1 MMGRFVTLST
11 SLKSRIFAEFILII
25 ASQAIM
31 PFIALYLTSN
41 VNAVFAG
48 TFLII
53 NIIVSFIITFIGG
66 YLGDNLA
73 RKKVLNWAHILYA
86 VSLIILSITVTM
98 NGLGFVIFCIVIFLF
113 ELLFAASEP
122 VFEAAIMDAI
132 YEEVREYVYQLMYWM
147 FNIGTAIG
155 MLLGALLYLSHKRLL
170 FMLFLVAMLISWF
183 LFVKFYKVEQVFKK
197 KDDLTSKFK
206 HFIQSYHVVIKDKY
220 FMMLTL
226 GYLMVMMAELS
237 LNSYVVVRLKKQF
250 EPFHLFGLTIDG
262 VRMFTLI
269 MIINTVIVVT
279 LTFTVNRM
287 IEGTSKKNA
296 FKIGI
301 ILYTLGYAILTYSD
315 SIWVLCV
322 FAVIATLGELI
333 YSPIQNARRF
343 LMIPNDQRS
352 TYATF
357 NMVSNNGA
365 QILARF
371 GLILGAFL
379 APWMMSIYVAVVVL
393 IGFVLL
399 YYALFMNPKITDVK

>member
-31 PFIALYLTSN
+31 PFIALYLTSK

>member
-1 MMGRFVTLST
+1 MGRFFTLT
-11 SLKSRIFAEFILII
+11 TTLKTRLLADFVLII

-31 PFIALYLTSN
+31 PFIALYLTSK

-53 NIIVSFIITFIGG
+53 NIIVGFMVTFIGG
-66 YLGDNLA
+66 YIGDNLS

-98 NGLGFVIFCIVIFLF
+98 DGVGLVIFCIVIFLF

-122 VFEAAIMDAI
+122 IFEAAVMDAI

-155 MLLGALLYLSHKRLL
+155 MMLGALLYLSHKRLL
-170 FMLFLVAMLISWF
+170 FILFLVAMLISWY
-183 LFVKFYKVEQVFKK
+183 LFAKFYHVGQVFKQ
-197 KDDLTSKFK
+197 KDDLTSKLK
-206 HFIQSYHVVIKDKY
+206 HFLQSYHVVIKDKY
-220 FMMLTL
+220 YMILTL

-237 LNSYVVVRLKKQF
+237 LNSYIVVRLKKQF
-250 EPFHLFGLTIDG
+250 EPFQLLGFTVDG

-269 MIINTVIVVT
+269 MIINTVVVGT
-279 LTFTVNRM
+279 LTFTVNKM
-287 IEGTSKKNA
+287 IASTSKKDV

-301 ILYTLGYAILTYSD
+301 VLYTLGYAILTSANNV
-315 SIWVLCV
+315 WVLCL

-365 QILARF
+365 QVLARF

-379 APWMMSIYVAVVVL
+379 APCVMSVYVAAVVF
-393 IGFVLL
+393 IGFILL
-399 YYALFMNPKITDVK
+399 YYALFMNPNIDESS